1 MNGFLSGKDI
11 SIDLGLDESN
21 HGVYGIGNRRCL
33 RLTALVKSNHTKLVV
48 IIHAHV
54 FLNSETVKRKINR
67 ICRYF
72 EKKQSIVKSVNIST
86 YVLFNIDQKNRKLMS
101 GSSHIQSVLIGVE
114 YINCRRILDVYLL
127 FVIWMGQIQSKLIY
141 IFVTYGLASL

>member
-86 YVLFNIDQKNRKLMS
+86 YVLFNIDQKK
-101 GSSHIQSVLIGVE
+101 
-114 YINCRRILDVYLL
+114 
-127 FVIWMGQIQSKLIY
+127 
-141 IFVTYGLASL
+141 

>member
-33 RLTALVKSNHTKLVV
+33 SLAALVKSNHTKLVV

-54 FLNSETVKRKINR
+54 FLNSETVKQNNQIN
-67 ICRYF
+67 
-72 EKKQSIVKSVNIST
+72 KK
-86 YVLFNIDQKNRKLMS
+86 
-101 GSSHIQSVLIGVE
+101 
-114 YINCRRILDVYLL
+114 
-127 FVIWMGQIQSKLIY
+127 
-141 IFVTYGLASL
+141 